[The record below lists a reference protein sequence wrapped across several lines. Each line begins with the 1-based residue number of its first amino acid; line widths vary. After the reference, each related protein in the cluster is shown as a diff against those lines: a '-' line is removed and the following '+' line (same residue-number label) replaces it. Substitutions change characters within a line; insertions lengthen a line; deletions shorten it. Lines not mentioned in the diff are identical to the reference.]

1 MTRMKTECDCYDVH
15 YDLDL
20 TEDTCGCP
28 CHRKLTTEEQ
38 QKIDLVKGLFQRAIE
53 AHDKIDYD

>member
-1 MTRMKTECDCYDVH
+1 MKTECDCYDVH

-38 QKIDLVKGLFQRAIE
+38 QKIDLVKGLFQ
-53 AHDKIDYD
+53 KNKKKQQKKKY